1 MTSLHFE
8 AAICFHKKKI
18 SKIFHNWVIKRLDR
32 FSKISVKNDLI
43 IFVLLWFWFKKIRI
57 IFSLKTQAI
66 SADLLWDVKV
76 SLFWFQ
82 PEKLLRFSEESFQF
96 HWWITRGNLFR
107 RSSGFF
113 FQMTDQYNCALKKKH
128 HKTNLWLILPQCF
141 LN

>member
-1 MTSLHFE
+1 MIDSLSWLRY
-8 AAICFHKKKI
+8 ILKQQSVLTKKN

-76 SLFWFQ
+76 
-82 PEKLLRFSEESFQF
+82 
-96 HWWITRGNLFR
+96 I
-107 RSSGFF
+107 
-113 FQMTDQYNCALKKKH
+113 YKKKVYFDFDQ
-128 HKTNLWLILPQCF
+128 KNNCDFLKNPSNFTGESQEETSFGVRVDFFRWPTNIIVH
-141 LN
+141 